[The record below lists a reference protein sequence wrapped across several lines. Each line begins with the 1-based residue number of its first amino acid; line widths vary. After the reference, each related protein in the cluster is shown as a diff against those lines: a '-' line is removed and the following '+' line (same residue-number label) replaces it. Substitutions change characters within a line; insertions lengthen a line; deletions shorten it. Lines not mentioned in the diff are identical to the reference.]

1 MKAVTT
7 TMLLIALG
15 AVVLAKPTRVERQ
28 GHALAHADVRISVVG
43 ATLRPCD
50 MVPCAARSCVDM
62 GWPHMGSGRTK
73 PSAMGL

>member
-7 TMLLIALG
+7 IVLLIALG

-43 ATLRPCD
+43 ATLEERAYFPSVVAAGQLWRFSLPFGSRPCSTRR
-50 MVPCAARSCVDM
+50 A
-62 GWPHMGSGRTK
+62 
-73 PSAMGL
+73 